1 MLKAHS
7 DKARLELSAKG
18 KSTKLND
25 VLKLY
30 STINYTED
38 NDEEKIEEDIVFN
51 FKNFI
56 ESLYYSEDIVELD
69 VIENFD
75 NEKEK
80 PVVSKKKLTIEDFV
94 SFCTGSRYITY
105 NLMRAG
111 TIDFRH
117 FEQDSSPGVR
127 VVGNTCNITM
137 TFPVNGRYNSEPQQF
152 LKNID
157 DIYCSPCFGKC

>member
-1 MLKAHS
+1 MLKTHN

-18 KSTKLND
+18 KSAKLND

-38 NDEEKIEEDIVFN
+38 DYKKKIEEDVVFN

-69 VIENFD
+69 VTENFD

-80 PVVSKKKLTIEDFV
+80 PVVT
-94 SFCTGSRYITY
+94 
-105 NLMRAG
+105 
-111 TIDFRH
+111 
-117 FEQDSSPGVR
+117 
-127 VVGNTCNITM
+127 
-137 TFPVNGRYNSEPQQF
+137 
-152 LKNID
+152 
-157 DIYCSPCFGKC
+157 

>member
-1 MLKAHS
+1 M
-7 DKARLELSAKG
+7 ELSAKG

-25 VLKLY
+25 FLRLY

-38 NDEEKIEEDIVFN
+38 NDKEKIEEDIVFN

-80 PVVSKKKLTIEDFV
+80 SVVSKKK
-94 SFCTGSRYITY
+94 
-105 NLMRAG
+105 
-111 TIDFRH
+111 
-117 FEQDSSPGVR
+117 
-127 VVGNTCNITM
+127 
-137 TFPVNGRYNSEPQQF
+137 
-152 LKNID
+152 
-157 DIYCSPCFGKC
+157 

>member
-1 MLKAHS
+1 MCSK
-7 DKARLELSAKG
+7 RTVE
-18 KSTKLND
+18 KLND

-38 NDEEKIEEDIVFN
+38 NEKKKIEEDIVFN

-94 SFCTGSRYITY
+94 SFCTGSRYIAH

-111 TIDFRH
+111 TIF
-117 FEQDSSPGVR
+117 FTWS
-127 VVGNTCNITM
+127 
-137 TFPVNGRYNSEPQQF
+137 
-152 LKNID
+152 
-157 DIYCSPCFGKC
+157 